1 MKRKNL
7 VLLTAITLSGCGGGS
22 SNPDQIVEPSV
33 NTGTTPQPTQ
43 SSDASNN
50 GDASDPAGTLNND
63 AALDNDAASDNDE
76 VIDNN
81 GVIDNNNPPIA
92 DDSDANDT
100 NAPDNEPIESI
111 ETIEPTETTG
121 PTAPPADNQ
130 PAPIDTTPYAARLS
144 DPVWRLC
151 SAETGINSSDSW
163 QRQLVQFDTFR
174 DCVKGCPTDDS
185 FIPDPDFPGLGW
197 NNALATACAVIDSV
211 PGSALYSVP
220 LYLPNTQPARQTF
233 ANIGAFQVHA
243 GGGQWQCAHQRRNL
257 SSEPFSNTGIQIS
270 YRFYPNGTVDTQN
283 NATDNQST
291 EQWWFDG
298 FTGTRVI
305 GLPTDST
312 DESLLPQR
320 YVGNVS
326 VDGNSMM
333 IYRTT
338 VDRLACTSERSA
350 DSTAGLPESATVIET
365 LPRLA
370 VDDLIGRPMSCRAYD
385 SVALSLDGQSF
396 TFIGQRSNLE
406 TDLSD
411 VFINVSQSASVD
423 ASGESRYDFQDGSTT
438 TYTVDD
444 TGTFDSTFRLPG
456 EVTRSFAFHQIDFRR
471 YNDQLIMTDLFATG
485 GSGNSS
491 RFYTYSLC
499 DEIQ

>member
-7 VLLTAITLSGCGGGS
+7 ALFTAIALSGCGGGS

-33 NTGTTPQPTQ
+33 DTGTTLQPTQ

-63 AALDNDAASDNDE
+63 AALDNDVASGNDD
-76 VIDNN
+76 VIENN
-81 GVIDNNNPPIA
+81 GVIDNNPPVA
-92 DDSDANDT
+92 DDSDATDTESNDT
-100 NAPDNEPIESI
+100 ITPDN
-111 ETIEPTETTG
+111 EPTETTES
-121 PTAPPADNQ
+121 TAPPAADNQ
-130 PAPIDTTPYAARLS
+130 PAPIDSSPYAARLS
-144 DPVWRLC
+144 DPIWPVC
-151 SAETGINSSDSW
+151 SPETGIGSSDSW
-163 QRQLVQFDTFR
+163 QRVMVQFDTYR
-174 DCVKGCPTDDS
+174 VCVKGCPTDDS

-197 NNALATACAVIDSV
+197 NNALSTACAVIDSAE
-211 PGSALYSVP
+211 GSSFNSVP

-233 ANIGAFQVHA
+233 ESIGAFQVHA

-291 EQWWFDG
+291 DQWWFDG

-326 VDGNSMM
+326 IDGNSMT

-396 TFIGQRSNLE
+396 TSIGQRSNLD

-411 VFINVSQSASVD
+411 VFINISQSASVD

-444 TGTFDSTFRLPG
+444 TGTFDSTFRLQG
-456 EVTRSFAFHQIDFRR
+456 EITRSFAFHQIDFRR

-485 GSGNSS
+485 GSGSSS